1 MQTVDPQVL
10 WGQALLPAARSSEPD
25 LGTPTPQ
32 KGEGSVRGVFKLL

>member
-1 MQTVDPQVL
+1 MQTVDPRVL
-10 WGQALLPAARSSEPD
+10 WGQALLPPARSSEPD